1 MRISARLCNPVME
14 VYVELV
20 HMVATLVDAQLVGLD
35 KIAVSMLMNA
45 VLLPVVECQYVIM
58 EPLVQTHKG
67 HSTVAVFLD
76 IQV

>member
-1 MRISARLCNPVME
+1 ME
-14 VYVELV
+14 VDVELV

-35 KIAVSMLMNA
+35 KIAVLILMNV

-67 HSTVAVFLD
+67 HSTVAVSLD